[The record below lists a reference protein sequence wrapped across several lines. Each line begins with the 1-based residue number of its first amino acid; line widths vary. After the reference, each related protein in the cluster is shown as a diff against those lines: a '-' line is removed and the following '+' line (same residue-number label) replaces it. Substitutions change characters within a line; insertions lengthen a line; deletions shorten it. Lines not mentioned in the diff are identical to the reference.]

1 MAAQP
6 PFALHPADAIPGVI
20 DLTTREGIKL
30 YQNATRSF
38 YSDPSDCFNCEAP
51 GLHGFLKEVEGRA
64 SRFGW
69 RDAILEIPNDIN
81 NPLGGTKNLLT
92 HYGELSLEHL
102 HTWESTYIHGISRAA
117 QDTAHLHLCLMNSL
131 TQAGKDKVRLWSDQ
145 FILNGRESGILLL
158 KIIIR
163 ESHLDTNV
171 TTNSIRTQLSNLDE
185 YITTIGCDIIKFN
198 EHVKRL
204 IEQLK
209 ARGGETHDLLTN
221 LFKAYTAVKD
231 ARFVDYANEKLSRYE
246 EGEQMEA
253 DQLMTLTANK
263 YKNMMIQNQ
272 WEAPSPHDATIQAL
286 QTKVEKVQ
294 RELKRAPKPLQQK
307 S

>member
-1 MAAQP
+1 MAGQP
-6 PFALHPADAIPGVI
+6 PFALHPAYAIPGVI
-20 DLTTREGIKL
+20 DLTTQEEIKL

-38 YSDPSDCFNCEAP
+38 YSDPADCINCEAP

-69 RDAILEIPNDIN
+69 CDAILDIPNDITN
-81 NPLGGTKNLLT
+81 LLGGTKNLLT
-92 HYGELSLEHL
+92 HYGELALEHL
-102 HTWESTYIHGISRAA
+102 RTWEITYLHGISQAA
-117 QDTAHLHLCLMNSL
+117 QDMAHLHLCLMNSL

-163 ESHLDTNV
+163 ESHLYTNA
-171 TTNSIRTQLSNLDE
+171 TTNLIRTQQSNLDE
-185 YITTIGCDIIKFN
+185 YITTIGCEIIKFN
-198 EHVKRL
+198 EHVKCL
-204 IEQLK
+204 LEQLK

-221 LFKAYTAVKD
+221 LFKAYISVKD
-231 ARFVDYANEKLSRYE
+231 TRFVDYLNEKLSRYE
-246 EGEQMEA
+246 EGEPMEA

-263 YKNMMIQNQ
+263 YKNLMIQNQ

-286 QTKVEKVQ
+286 QTKV
-294 RELKRAPKPLQQK
+294 
-307 S
+307 

>member
-1 MAAQP
+1 MHNDTRTENMAAQP

-38 YSDPSDCFNCEAP
+38 YSDPADCFNCEAP
-51 GLHGFLKEVEGRA
+51 RLHGFLKEVEGRA

-69 RDAILEIPNDIN
+69 RDAILEIPNDIT

-92 HYGELSLEHL
+92 HYGELTLEYL
-102 HTWESTYIHGISRAA
+102 RLWEITYLHGISRAA
-117 QDTAHLHLCLMNSL
+117 QDMAHLHLCLMNSL

-163 ESHLDTNV
+163 ESHLDTNA

-204 IEQLK
+204 LEQLK
-209 ARGGETHDLLTN
+209 PPAG
-221 LFKAYTAVKD
+221 K
-231 ARFVDYANEKLSRYE
+231 
-246 EGEQMEA
+246 
-253 DQLMTLTANK
+253 LMTFSPTCSRHTS
-263 YKNMMIQNQ
+263 
-272 WEAPSPHDATIQAL
+272 PSKTPVSST
-286 QTKVEKVQ
+286 T
-294 RELKRAPKPLQQK
+294 
-307 S
+307 